1 MTEKKSIKTK
11 DAPDPGGGYS
21 QGVTFGGFLFV
32 AGQVPKDPSTNQI
45 VEGDFEAQ
53 AVRVFENIAAVVRAG
68 GSDPSRVVKATV
80 YLADLS
86 DFDAMDRLFRLY
98 FPGVA
103 PARTTVGADLRY
115 GARIV
120 ADAIAAVS

>member
-1 MTEKKSIKTK
+1 MAEKKSIRTK
-11 DAPDPGGGYS
+11 DAPDPGGAYS

-32 AGQVPKDPSTNQI
+32 AGQLPKDPATNKL

-53 AVRVFENIAAVVRAG
+53 AVQVFENIDAILRAG

-103 PARTTVGADLRY
+103 PARTTIGAALRY

-120 ADAIAAVS
+120 ADAIAAL